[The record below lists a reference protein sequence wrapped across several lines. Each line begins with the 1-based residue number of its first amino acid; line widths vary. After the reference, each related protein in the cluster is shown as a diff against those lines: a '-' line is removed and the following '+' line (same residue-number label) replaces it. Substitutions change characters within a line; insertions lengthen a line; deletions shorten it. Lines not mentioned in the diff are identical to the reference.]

1 MVISFVHL
9 SVTVSILGF
18 CIDMSSLLK
27 ALIVRLSSV
36 VDFSPCSLLPFNF
49 LCLNGSFY
57 FYVDKSFFFFL
68 CDVFPLLLN
77 LENPSYCGQS

>member
-1 MVISFVHL
+1 MVISSVHL

-18 CIDMSSLLK
+18 CIDMSSFLK

-57 FYVDKSFFFFL
+57 FYVDKSFFFSL

-77 LENPSYCGQS
+77 LENPSYCG

>member
-49 LCLNGSFY
+49 LCLSGSFY

-68 CDVFPLLLN
+68 RDVFPLLLN
-77 LENPSYCGQS
+77 LENPSYCG